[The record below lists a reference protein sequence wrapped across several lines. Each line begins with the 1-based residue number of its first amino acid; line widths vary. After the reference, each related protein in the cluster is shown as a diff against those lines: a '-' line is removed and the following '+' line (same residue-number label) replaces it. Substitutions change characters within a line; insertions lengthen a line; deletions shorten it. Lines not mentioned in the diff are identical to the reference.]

1 MNILERAI
9 IYATNAHE
17 SLKRKNSTLPYAV
30 HLMET
35 MVIASTITQ
44 DMDVL
49 AAAVLHD
56 TVEDAGVK
64 LSEIEKEFG
73 HYVAQLV
80 ASETEDK
87 MEYETE
93 EATWIV
99 RKHEAVD
106 QLRIADDRN
115 VRIIWLSDKLSNIRA
130 IRRDY
135 DRLGESIWNTFHMK
149 DPREQAWYYRTIAEL
164 LEGDL
169 GDTDAWKE
177 FDSLVKDVFKSV

>member
-17 SLKRKNSTLPYAV
+17 SLKRKNSTLPYIV
-30 HLMET
+30 HLMEA

-44 DMDVL
+44 DMEVL
-49 AAAVLHD
+49 AAVVLHD

-64 LSEIEKEFG
+64 LGDIEKEFG
-73 HYVAQLV
+73 HYVAELV

-93 EATWIV
+93 EATWIF

-106 QLRIADDRN
+106 QLRKIKDSIHRSTCRKEKRN
-115 VRIIWLSDKLSNIRA
+115 S
-130 IRRDY
+130 
-135 DRLGESIWNTFHMK
+135 TC
-149 DPREQAWYYRTIAEL
+149 P
-164 LEGDL
+164 
-169 GDTDAWKE
+169 
-177 FDSLVKDVFKSV
+177 